1 MALKGKRLSLADK
14 ISSLVSSAPTSFDSD
29 DEYDV
34 TKAKLVER
42 DTEEENS
49 DLEVRKSNFRTQNV
63 DLLDEVDKRY
73 EGKKVSRK
81 SLQREASPVV
91 ESLEDSELENGSFE
105 EDDAETSDSGGGDSD
120 ESDEEVETDSD
131 NEPELEIDNSNPLR
145 RRGKS
150 EMESNFK
157 HMSLTDSRAEIE
169 KGRCVRSQLGI
180 WENLLE
186 MRIKLQKCLISSN
199 KMPQYDIHKDL
210 RADKTF
216 VKSTNESQKNLTKLL
231 DNLLNLQSSLLIK
244 YPETK
249 LLVKNKEASNN
260 ASDKEESRDD
270 NDEEIPS
277 DTEEEKE
284 AEEEK
289 KDEEE
294 EERVPRKKRKV
305 NDYESLLAKN
315 HNLYTNYRNSVIQK
329 WNDKTRIAV
338 GNVNTKGS
346 TQPVVKQIEFILSD
360 KSKLR
365 KRAQLKRSEYEIVG
379 KQQSN
384 EAAQDGRR
392 EQEYDGEIY
401 DDDDFYHQL
410 LRELIEFKS
419 ADITDPIQL
428 SKQWIQLQNMRSKMK
443 RKIDTKATKGRRI
456 RFGVHSKLVN
466 FMAPITVDDNWTDLA
481 KNELYSSLFGKI
493 KEVEQK

>member
-14 ISSLVSSAPTSFDSD
+14 ISSLVSTAPTSFDSD

-42 DTEEENS
+42 DEEEENS
-49 DLEVRKSNFRTQNV
+49 DIEVRKSNFRTQNV

-81 SLQREASPVV
+81 SLQKEVSPAFESRE
-91 ESLEDSELENGSFE
+91 EESELENGTSDE
-105 EDDAETSDSGGGDSD
+105 NDDAEISDSEGDNSD
-120 ESDEEVETDSD
+120 ESEEEVETDSD
-131 NEPELEIDNSNPLR
+131 NEPELETDDSNPLR

-150 EMESNFK
+150 EAASNFK
-157 HMSLTDSRAEIE
+157 HMSLTDSGAEIE
-169 KGRCVRSQLGI
+169 KGRCVRNQLGI

-199 KMPQYDIHKDL
+199 KMPQYDTHKDL

-216 VKSTNESQKNLTKLL
+216 VKSTNESQKNLSKLL
-231 DNLLNLQSSLLIK
+231 DSLLNLQSSLLTK

-260 ASDKEESRDD
+260 ASGKEEIRDD
-270 NDEEIPS
+270 DDEEIPS
-277 DTEEEKE
+277 DTEEENE
-284 AEEEK
+284 DEE
-289 KDEEE
+289 DEEE
-294 EERVPRKKRKV
+294 GVPKKKRKLK
-305 NDYESLLAKN
+305 DYESLLAKN

-365 KRAQLKRSEYEIVG
+365 KRTQLKRSEYEIVG
-379 KQQSN
+379 KQGSN
-384 EAAQDGRR
+384 DAAQDGRR

-466 FMAPITVDDNWTDLA
+466 FMAPITVDDDWTDLA